1 MKSVKKSDFASLV
14 NYLADDQAKQSRV
27 ATTSVTQCESND
39 LKTAVIEVM
48 AIQGMNTRAESDKTY
63 HLILSFRA
71 GERPE
76 DDVLKAIERE
86 VCVGLGY
93 GEHQRISVAHDDTDN
108 FHLHIA
114 INKIHPTRLTIH
126 NPYNDHKT
134 LGRLCTALELQYG
147 LERDNHSAVRVGSE
161 NRALDMEHHAGVES
175 LLGWIKRECLAQL
188 LVATSWSELH
198 RVLQAYG
205 LALQERGNGLVICD
219 QAGLRV
225 KASSVARTLSKTKLL
240 ERFGDFKP
248 PSDVDPQHNQN
259 HIDNPNN
266 NYKNKRHH
274 QHQHLK
280 PQASVKHYAATPMR
294 TGIDTTLL
302 FSRYKN
308 EQQGIAGY
316 RAKAGQAARAKKA
329 RLIADLKSK
338 ATLKRATIKLAG
350 DSRAEKKCLY
360 ALISLGVKSEL
371 KSINEHYRQE
381 RDRLTKQYQPLQWA
395 DWLRREATSGNPE
408 ALAALRARVNREAR
422 GLKGNSNTVSASG
435 GVLQKTGLN
444 VVQDSI
450 TKKGTIIYR
459 VGSSAVRDEGDRLK
473 VSRGATCEGL
483 AAALCL
489 AMERYGTQITVTGS
503 AEFKAQIVEVT
514 AKAKLPLMFTDAK
527 LEEQRLALIK
537 QASTRQQMSTNIV
550 KDTSSET
557 EVNKLMPVR
566 QGIAASALTSLSF
579 AAADQYIQER
589 EQKRLKILDILKH
602 RRYTNADVGVMAF
615 MGVRHS
621 AGESLALL
629 KRDEVILVMPID
641 EKTAQRLSRLAI
653 GDPVTCKGMGI
664 VKTRGKS
671 R

>member
-1 MKSVKKSDFASLV
+1 MIAKHVPMKSVKKSDFASLV
-14 NYLADDQAKQSRV
+14 NYLADDQEKQSRV
-27 ATTSVTQCESND
+27 AYTSVTHCESND
-39 LKTAVIEVM
+39 LNAAVIEVM

-76 DDVLKAIERE
+76 DDVLKTIERE

-114 INKIHPTRLTIH
+114 INKIHPIRLTIH

-175 LLGWIKRECLAQL
+175 LLSWIKRECLEQL
-188 LVATSWSELH
+188 LAATSWSELH

-205 LALQERGNGLVICD
+205 LAIHERGNGLVICD
-219 QAGLRV
+219 QAGLMV
-225 KASSVARTLSKTKLL
+225 KASSVARTLSKTKLV

-248 PSDVDPQHNQN
+248 PSDTDPQHNQN
-259 HIDNPNN
+259 QIFNHHHNN
-266 NYKNKRHH
+266 NSSNNK
-274 QHQHLK
+274 HLNT
-280 PQASVKHYAATPMR
+280 QATVKYYAARPVR
-294 TGIDTTLL
+294 TGMDTTLL

-338 ATLKRATIKLAG
+338 ATLKRATIQLG
-350 DSRAEKKCLY
+350 GGSRAEKKCLY

-371 KSINEHYRQE
+371 KRINEHYRQE
-381 RDRLTKQYQPLQWA
+381 RERLMKQYQPLQWA
-395 DWLRREATSGNPE
+395 DWLRREATSGNLE
-408 ALAALRARVNREAR
+408 ALAALRARVNRVPL
-422 GLKGNSNTVSASG
+422 GLKGNSVSASG
-435 GVLQKTGLN
+435 GVLQKTGGN
-444 VVQDSI
+444 AVQDSI

-473 VSRGATCEGL
+473 VSRGATREGL
-483 AAALCL
+483 AGALCL
-489 AMERYGTQITVTGS
+489 AIERYGTHITVTGS
-503 AEFKAQIVEVT
+503 TEFKAQIVEV
-514 AKAKLPLMFTDAK
+514 AANAQLPLMFTDEK
-527 LEEQRLALIK
+527 LEAQRMSLIK
-537 QASTRQQMSTNIV
+537 QAATAQQAIINPA
-550 KDTSSET
+550 T
-557 EVNKLMPVR
+557 ER
-566 QGIAASALTSLSF
+566 IAASALNPLSF
-579 AAADQYIQER
+579 VAADQYINER

-602 RRYTNADVGVMAF
+602 RRYTNADVGVLAF

-641 EKTAQRLSRLAI
+641 EKTAKRLSRLAI
-653 GDPVTCKGMGI
+653 GDPVTCKGLGV

>member
-1 MKSVKKSDFASLV
+1 MIAKHVPMKSVKKSDFASLV

-27 ATTSVTQCESND
+27 AITSVTQCESND
-39 LKTAVIEVM
+39 LNVAVIEVM

-71 GERPE
+71 GEHPD

-175 LLGWIKRECLAQL
+175 LLGWIKRECLEPL
-188 LVATSWSELH
+188 LAAASWSEFH

-205 LALQERGNGLVICD
+205 LAIQERGNGLVICD
-219 QAGLRV
+219 QAGLMV
-225 KASSVARTLSKTKLL
+225 KASSVARTLSKTKLI

-248 PSDVDPQHNQN
+248 LSDTDPQHNQN

-266 NYKNKRHH
+266 NHKNKRHH
-274 QHQHLK
+274 QHLK
-280 PQASVKHYAATPMR
+280 PQAPVKHYAATPVR
-294 TGIDTTLL
+294 TRMDTTLL

-316 RAKAGQAARAKKA
+316 RAEAGQAARAKKA
-329 RLIADLKSK
+329 RLIADVKSK

-350 DSRAEKKCLY
+350 GSRAEKKCVY
-360 ALISLGVKSEL
+360 ALISHSVKSEL
-371 KSINEHYRQE
+371 KRINEHFKQE
-381 RDRLTKQYQPLQWA
+381 REQLIKQYQPLQWA
-395 DWLRREATSGNPE
+395 DWLRREAMSGNPD
-408 ALAALRARVNREAR
+408 ALAALRARLNRGDIEH
-422 GLKGNSNTVSASG
+422 KGNSNTVSASG

-444 VVQDSI
+444 AVQDSI

-473 VSRGATCEGL
+473 VSRGTTREGL
-483 AAALCL
+483 AVALCL
-489 AMERYGTQITVTGS
+489 AMERYGTHITVTGS
-503 AEFKAQIVEVT
+503 AEFKAQIVEV
-514 AKAKLPLMFTDAK
+514 AANAKLPLMFTDAI
-527 LEEQRLALIK
+527 LEAQRLALIK
-537 QASTRQQMSTNIV
+537 QATTAQQAIINPA
-550 KDTSSET
+550 T
-557 EVNKLMPVR
+557 ER
-566 QGIAASALTSLSF
+566 ITACALAPLSF
-579 AAADQYIQER
+579 AGADQYIQER

-615 MGVRHS
+615 MGIRHS

-653 GDPVTCKGMGI
+653 GDPVTCKGLGI

>member
-1 MKSVKKSDFASLV
+1 MIAKHVPMKSVKKSDFASLV

-27 ATTSVTQCESND
+27 VTASVTQCESND
-39 LKTAVIEVM
+39 LNAAVIEVM

-71 GERPE
+71 GEHPE
-76 DDVLKAIERE
+76 GDVLTAIERE

-175 LLGWIKRECLAQL
+175 LLGWIKRECLKQL
-188 LVATSWSELH
+188 LAATSWPELH

-205 LALQERGNGLVICD
+205 LELQERGNGLVFCD
-219 QAGLRV
+219 QAGLMV

-240 ERFGDFKP
+240 ERFGNFKP
-248 PSDVDPQHNQN
+248 PSDADPQHN
-259 HIDNPNN
+259 H
-266 NYKNKRHH
+266 K
-274 QHQHLK
+274 HLK
-280 PQASVKHYAATPMR
+280 AQAPVKQYAAKPVR
-294 TGIDTTLL
+294 TGMDTTLL

-338 ATLKRATIKLAG
+338 ATLKRATIKLTG
-350 DSRAEKKCLY
+350 GSRVEKKCLY
-360 ALISLGVKSEL
+360 AMISHSVKSEL
-371 KSINEHYRQE
+371 KSINEHYKQE
-381 RDRLTKQYQPLQWA
+381 RERLTKQYQPLQWA
-395 DWLRREATSGNPE
+395 DWLRREATSDNPE
-408 ALAALRARVNREAR
+408 ALAALRARARVNREAR

-435 GVLQKTGLN
+435 GVLQKTRLN
-444 VVQDSI
+444 AVQDSI

-473 VSRGATCEGL
+473 VSRGATREGL

-489 AMERYGTQITVTGS
+489 AMERYGTHITVTGS
-503 AEFKAQIVEVT
+503 AEFNAQIVEVA

-527 LEEQRLALIK
+527 LEAQRMALIK
-537 QASTRQQMSTNIV
+537 QASSNQQVNIHTL
-550 KDTSSET
+550 KDIGPEA
-557 EVNKLMPVR
+557 EANKLMPVR
-566 QGIAASALTSLSF
+566 QVIAASAFSPLSF
-579 AAADQYIQER
+579 AAADQYIKER

-653 GDPVTCKGMGI
+653 GDPVTCKGLGI

>member
-1 MKSVKKSDFASLV
+1 MIAKHVPMKSVKKSDFASLV

-27 ATTSVTQCESND
+27 AYTSVTHCESSD
-39 LKTAVIEVM
+39 LQAAFIEVM
-48 AIQGMNTRAESDKTY
+48 AIQSMNTRAESDKTY

-71 GERPE
+71 GERPD

-93 GEHQRISVAHDDTDN
+93 DGHQRISVAHDDTDN

-147 LERDNHSAVRVGSE
+147 LARDNHSAVRVGSE

-175 LLGWIKRECLAQL
+175 LLGWIKRECLEQL
-188 LVATSWSELH
+188 LAATSWSELH
-198 RVLQAYG
+198 RELH
-205 LALQERGNGLVICD
+205 ERGNGLVICD
-219 QAGLRV
+219 QAGLMV

-240 ERFGDFKP
+240 ERFGNFKP
-248 PSDVDPQHNQN
+248 PSDADPQHN
-259 HIDNPNN
+259 H
-266 NYKNKRHH
+266 K
-274 QHQHLK
+274 HLNAQS
-280 PQASVKHYAATPMR
+280 PVKYYAARPVR
-294 TGIDTTLL
+294 TRMDTTLL

-350 DSRAEKKCLY
+350 GSRAEKKCLY
-360 ALISLGVKSEL
+360 ALISHSVKSEL
-371 KSINEHYRQE
+371 KRINEHFKQE
-381 RDRLTKQYQPLQWA
+381 REQLIKQYQPLQWA

-408 ALAALRARVNREAR
+408 ALAALRARLGREAL
-422 GLKGNSNTVSASG
+422 GLKGNSNTVSANG

-444 VVQDSI
+444 AVQDSI

-473 VSRGATCEGL
+473 VSRGTTREGL

-489 AMERYGTQITVTGS
+489 AMERYGTHITVTGS
-503 AEFKAQIVEVT
+503 AEFKAQIVEV
-514 AKAKLPLMFTDAK
+514 AANAKLPLMFTDAI
-527 LEEQRLALIK
+527 LEAQRLALIK
-537 QASTRQQMSTNIV
+537 QANTRQQLSMLTV
-550 KDTSSET
+550 KDTGPEI
-557 EVNKLMPVR
+557 EANKLMPVR
-566 QGIAASALTSLSF
+566 QSFAASALAPLSF

-602 RRYTNADVGVMAF
+602 RRYTNADVGVLAF

-621 AGESLALL
+621 TGESLALL

-653 GDPVTCKGMGI
+653 GDPVTCKGLGV

>member
-1 MKSVKKSDFASLV
+1 MIAKHVPMKSVKKSDFASLV

-39 LKTAVIEVM
+39 LNAAVIEVM
-48 AIQGMNTRAESDKTY
+48 AIQAMNTRAESDKTY

-71 GERPE
+71 GERPD
-76 DDVLKAIERE
+76 DDVLQAIERE

-175 LLGWIKRECLAQL
+175 LLGWIKRECLEPL
-188 LVATSWSELH
+188 LAAASWSELH

-205 LALQERGNGLVICD
+205 LAIQERGNGLVICD
-219 QAGLRV
+219 QAGLMV

-248 PSDVDPQHNQN
+248 PSDTDSQHNQN
-259 HIDNPNN
+259 HIDNHHNHNHNSNN
-266 NYKNKRHH
+266 K
-274 QHQHLK
+274 HLK
-280 PQASVKHYAATPMR
+280 AQTPVKQYAAKPVR
-294 TGIDTTLL
+294 TSMDTTLL

-316 RAKAGQAARAKKA
+316 RAEAGQAARAKKA
-329 RLIADLKSK
+329 RLIADVKSK

-350 DSRAEKKCLY
+350 GSRAEKKCLY
-360 ALISLGVKSEL
+360 ALISHSVKSEL
-371 KSINEHYRQE
+371 KRINEHFKQE
-381 RDRLTKQYQPLQWA
+381 REQLIKQYQPLQWA

-408 ALAALRARVNREAR
+408 ALAALRARLGREAL
-422 GLKGNSNTVSASG
+422 GLKGNSNTVSANG
-435 GVLQKTGLN
+435 GLLQKTGLN
-444 VVQDSI
+444 AVQDSI

-473 VSRGATCEGL
+473 VSRGATREGL
-483 AAALCL
+483 AGALCL
-489 AMERYGTQITVTGS
+489 AIERYGTHITVTGS
-503 AEFKAQIVEVT
+503 TEFKAQIVEV
-514 AKAKLPLMFTDAK
+514 AANAQLPLMFTDEK
-527 LEEQRLALIK
+527 LEAQRMSLIK
-537 QASTRQQMSTNIV
+537 QAATAQQAIINPA
-550 KDTSSET
+550 T
-557 EVNKLMPVR
+557 ER
-566 QGIAASALTSLSF
+566 IAASALNPLSF
-579 AAADQYIQER
+579 VAADQYINER

-602 RRYTNADVGVMAF
+602 RRYTNADVGVLAF

-653 GDPVTCKGMGI
+653 GNPVTCKGLGI

>member
-27 ATTSVTQCESND
+27 AYTSVTHCESSD
-39 LKTAVIEVM
+39 LRAAFIEVM
-48 AIQGMNTRAESDKTY
+48 AIQAMNTRAESDKTY

-93 GEHQRISVAHDDTDN
+93 DGHQRISVAHDDTDN

-134 LGRLCTALELQYG
+134 LGRLCAALEIQYG
-147 LERDNHSAVRVGSE
+147 LERDNHSSIRVGSE

-188 LVATSWSELH
+188 LAAASWSELH
-198 RVLQAYG
+198 RVLQAHG
-205 LALQERGNGLVICD
+205 LAIHERGNGLVICD
-219 QAGLRV
+219 QAGLMV
-225 KASSVARTLSKTKLL
+225 KASSVDRTLSKTKLL

-248 PSDVDPQHNQN
+248 PFDTDPQHTQN
-259 HIDNPNN
+259 HIDNHNN
-266 NYKNKRHH
+266 KP
-274 QHQHLK
+274 LK
-280 PQASVKHYAATPMR
+280 AQAPVKHYAATPVR
-294 TGIDTTLL
+294 TRMDTTLL

-316 RAKAGQAARAKKA
+316 RAQAGQAALAKKA
-329 RLIADLKSK
+329 RLIADVKSK
-338 ATLKRATIKLAG
+338 ATLKRATTQLAG
-350 DSRAEKKCLY
+350 GSRAEKKCLY
-360 ALISLGVKSEL
+360 VLISLAVKSEL
-371 KSINEHYRQE
+371 KSINEHYKQE
-381 RDRLTKQYQPLQWA
+381 RERFTKQYQPLQWA

-408 ALAALRARVNREAR
+408 ALAALRARR
-422 GLKGNSNTVSASG
+422 GTIALKGNTVSASG
-435 GVLQKTGLN
+435 GVMQKTGVN
-444 VVQDSI
+444 AIQESI

-473 VSRGATCEGL
+473 VSRGATREGL

-489 AMERYGTQITVTGS
+489 AMERYGTHITVTGT
-503 AEFKAQIVEVT
+503 AEFKAQIVEV
-514 AKAKLPLMFTDAK
+514 AANAKLPLMFTDAK
-527 LEEQRLALIK
+527 LEEQRMALIK
-537 QASTRQQMSTNIV
+537 QASTNQQVSTHNV
-550 KDTSSET
+550 KDTRSEA
-557 EVNKLMPVR
+557 EANKLMSVR
-566 QGIAASALTSLSF
+566 QSIAVSALTPLSF
-579 AAADQYIQER
+579 AAADLYIQER

-602 RRYTNADVGVMAF
+602 RRYTNADVGVLAF

-641 EKTAQRLSRLAI
+641 EKTAKRLSRLAI

>member
-1 MKSVKKSDFASLV
+1 
-14 NYLADDQAKQSRV
+14 V
-27 ATTSVTQCESND
+27 AYTSVTHCESSD
-39 LKTAVIEVM
+39 LQAAFIEVM
-48 AIQGMNTRAESDKTY
+48 AIQSMNTRAESDKTY

-71 GERPE
+71 GERPD
-76 DDVLKAIERE
+76 DDVLKAIEHE

-93 GEHQRISVAHDDTDN
+93 DGHQRISVAHDDTDN

-134 LGRLCTALELQYG
+134 LGRLCTALELKYG
-147 LERDNHSAVRVGSE
+147 LARDNHSAVRVGSE

-175 LLGWIKRECLAQL
+175 LLGWIKRECLKQL
-188 LVATSWSELH
+188 LAAACWAELH

-205 LALQERGNGLVICD
+205 LAIHERANGLVICD
-219 QAGLRV
+219 QAGLMV

-248 PSDVDPQHNQN
+248 PSDPDPQHN
-259 HIDNPNN
+259 H
-266 NYKNKRHH
+266 K
-274 QHQHLK
+274 HLK
-280 PQASVKHYAATPMR
+280 AQTPVKHYEATPVR
-294 TGIDTTLL
+294 TRMDTTLL

-338 ATLKRATIKLAG
+338 ATLKRATTKLTG
-350 DSRAEKKCLY
+350 GSRAEKKCLY
-360 ALISLGVKSEL
+360 ALISHSVKSEL
-371 KSINEHYRQE
+371 KRINEHYKQDRE
-381 RDRLTKQYQPLQWA
+381 RLLKQYQPLQWA
-395 DWLRREATSGNPE
+395 DWLRREAMSGNPE
-408 ALAALRARVNREAR
+408 ALAALRARVNRGPL
-422 GLKGNSNTVSASG
+422 GLKGNSVSASG
-435 GVLQKTGLN
+435 GVLQKTTLN
-444 VVQDSI
+444 AVQDSI

-473 VSRGATCEGL
+473 VSRGATREGL

-489 AMERYGTQITVTGS
+489 AMERYGTHITVTGS
-503 AEFKAQIVEVT
+503 AEFKAQIVEV
-514 AKAKLPLMFTDAK
+514 AANAKLALMFTDAK
-527 LEEQRLALIK
+527 LEAQRMTLIK
-537 QASTRQQMSTNIV
+537 QANISQQASINAA
-550 KDTSSET
+550 T
-557 EVNKLMPVR
+557 ER
-566 QGIAASALTSLSF
+566 IAASTLNPLSF
-579 AAADQYIQER
+579 VAVDQYIQER

-602 RRYTNADVGVMAF
+602 RRYTNADVGVLAF
-615 MGVRHS
+615 MGVRHI

-653 GDPVTCKGMGI
+653 GDPVTCKGLGV

>member
-1 MKSVKKSDFASLV
+1 MIAKHVPMKSVKKSDFASLV

-27 ATTSVTQCESND
+27 AFTSVTHCESSD
-39 LKTAVIEVM
+39 LRAAFIEVM
-48 AIQGMNTRAESDKTY
+48 AIQAMNTRAESDKTY

-71 GERPE
+71 GERPD

-93 GEHQRISVAHDDTDN
+93 DGHQRISVAHDDTDN

-134 LGRLCTALELQYG
+134 LGRLCTVLESQYG

-175 LLGWIKRECLAQL
+175 LLGWIKRECLEPL
-188 LVATSWSELH
+188 LAATSWSELH

-205 LALQERGNGLVICD
+205 LAIHERGNGLVISD
-219 QAGLRV
+219 QAGLMV

-248 PSDVDPQHNQN
+248 RPDVDPQHNQN
-259 HIDNPNN
+259 DIDNTNN
-266 NYKNKRHH
+266 NHKNKRY
-274 QHQHLK
+274 HQHLK
-280 PQASVKHYAATPMR
+280 PQAPVKHYAATPVR
-294 TGIDTTLL
+294 THMDTTLL

-316 RAKAGQAARAKKA
+316 RAKAGQAALAKKA
-329 RLIADLKSK
+329 RLIADVKSK
-338 ATLKRATIKLAG
+338 ATLKRATTQLTG
-350 DSRAEKKCLY
+350 GSRAEKKCLY

-371 KSINEHYRQE
+371 KTINEHYRQE
-381 RDRLTKQYQPLQWA
+381 RERLTKQYQPLQWA
-395 DWLRREATSGNPE
+395 DWLRREAMSGNPD
-408 ALAALRARVNREAR
+408 ALAALRARLNRGDIEH
-422 GLKGNSNTVSASG
+422 KGNSNTVSASG

-444 VVQDSI
+444 AVQDSI

-473 VSRGATCEGL
+473 VSRGTTREGL
-483 AAALCL
+483 AVALCL
-489 AMERYGTQITVTGS
+489 AMERYGTHITVTGS
-503 AEFKAQIVEVT
+503 AEFKAQIVEV
-514 AKAKLPLMFTDAK
+514 AANAKLPLMFTDAI
-527 LEEQRLALIK
+527 LEAQRLALIK
-537 QASTRQQMSTNIV
+537 QATTAQQAIINPA
-550 KDTSSET
+550 T
-557 EVNKLMPVR
+557 ER
-566 QGIAASALTSLSF
+566 ITACALAPLSF
-579 AAADQYIQER
+579 AGADQYIQER

-653 GDPVTCKGMGI
+653 GDPVTCKRLGI

>member
-27 ATTSVTQCESND
+27 ATTSVTHCESSD
-39 LKTAVIEVM
+39 LRAAFIEVM
-48 AIQGMNTRAESDKTY
+48 AIQAMNTRAESDKTY

-93 GEHQRISVAHDDTDN
+93 DGHQRISVAHDDTDN

-134 LGRLCTALELQYG
+134 LGRLCAALELHYE
-147 LERDNHSAVRVGSE
+147 LERDNHNAVRVGSE

-175 LLGWIKRECLAQL
+175 LLGWIKRECLEQL
-188 LVATSWSELH
+188 LAATSWPELH
-198 RVLQAYG
+198 RVLQAHG
-205 LALQERGNGLVICD
+205 LAIHERGNGLVICD
-219 QAGLRV
+219 QAGLMV

-248 PSDVDPQHNQN
+248 PFDTDPQHNQN
-259 HIDNPNN
+259 KIFNHHHNN
-266 NYKNKRHH
+266 SSNNK
-274 QHQHLK
+274 HLK
-280 PQASVKHYAATPMR
+280 APTPVKHYEATPVR
-294 TGIDTTLL
+294 TRMDTTLL

-338 ATLKRATIKLAG
+338 AKLKRATIQLTG
-350 DSRAEKKCLY
+350 GSRAEKKCLY

-381 RDRLTKQYQPLQWA
+381 RERLLKQCQPLQWA
-395 DWLRREATSGNPE
+395 DWLRREATLGNSE
-408 ALAALRARVNREAR
+408 ALAALRARR
-422 GLKGNSNTVSASG
+422 GTIALKGNTVSASG
-435 GVLQKTGLN
+435 GVMQKTGVN
-444 VVQDSI
+444 AIQESI

-473 VSRGATCEGL
+473 VSRGATREGL

-489 AMERYGTQITVTGS
+489 AMERYGTYITVTGT
-503 AEFKAQIVEVT
+503 AEFKAQIVEV
-514 AKAKLPLMFTDAK
+514 AANAKLPLMFTDAK
-527 LEEQRLALIK
+527 LEEQRMALIK
-537 QASTRQQMSTNIV
+537 QASTNQQVSTHNV
-550 KDTSSET
+550 KDTRSEA
-557 EVNKLMPVR
+557 EANKLMSVR
-566 QGIAASALTSLSF
+566 QSIAVSALTSLSF
-579 AAADQYIQER
+579 AAADLYIQER

-602 RRYTNADVGVMAF
+602 RRYTNADVGVLAF

-641 EKTAQRLSRLAI
+641 EKTAKRLSRLAI

>member
-27 ATTSVTQCESND
+27 ATTSVTHCESSD
-39 LKTAVIEVM
+39 LRAAFIEVM
-48 AIQGMNTRAESDKTY
+48 AIQAMNTRAESDKTY

-76 DDVLKAIERE
+76 DDVLKTIERE

-114 INKIHPTRLTIH
+114 VNKIHPTRLTIH

-134 LGRLCTALELQYG
+134 LGRLCAALELHYG

-188 LVATSWSELH
+188 LAATSWTELH
-198 RVLQAYG
+198 RVLQAHG
-205 LALQERGNGLVICD
+205 LAIHERGNGLVICD
-219 QAGLRV
+219 QAGLMV

-248 PSDVDPQHNQN
+248 PFDTDPQSNLN
-259 HIDNPNN
+259 HIDNHNN
-266 NYKNKRHH
+266 KP
-274 QHQHLK
+274 LK
-280 PQASVKHYAATPMR
+280 AQAPVKHYAATPVR
-294 TGIDTTLL
+294 TRMDTTLL

-308 EQQGIAGY
+308 EQLGIAGY
-316 RAKAGQAARAKKA
+316 RAQAGQAALAKKA
-329 RLIADLKSK
+329 RLIADVKSK
-338 ATLKRATIKLAG
+338 AKLKRATTQLAG
-350 DSRAEKKCLY
+350 GSRAEKKCLY
-360 ALISLGVKSEL
+360 ALISHSVKSEL

-381 RDRLTKQYQPLQWA
+381 RERLLKQCQPLQWA

-408 ALAALRARVNREAR
+408 ALAALRARR
-422 GLKGNSNTVSASG
+422 GTITLKGNTVSASG
-435 GVLQKTGLN
+435 GVMQKTGVN
-444 VVQDSI
+444 AIQESI

-473 VSRGATCEGL
+473 VSRGATREGL

-489 AMERYGTQITVTGS
+489 AMERYGTHITVTGT
-503 AEFKAQIVEVT
+503 AEFKAQIVEV
-514 AKAKLPLMFTDAK
+514 AANAKLDLMFTDAA
-527 LEEQRLALIK
+527 LEQQRMALIK
-537 QASTRQQMSTNIV
+537 QASTNQQVSTHNV
-550 KDTSSET
+550 KDTRSEA
-557 EVNKLMPVR
+557 EANKLMSVR
-566 QGIAASALTSLSF
+566 QGIAVSALTPLSF
-579 AAADQYIQER
+579 AAADLYIQER

-602 RRYTNADVGVMAF
+602 RRYTNADVGVLAF

-641 EKTAQRLSRLAI
+641 EKTAKRLSRLAI
-653 GDPVTCKGMGI
+653 GDPVTCKGMVI
-664 VKTRGKS
+664 VKTRGKN